1 MLFKYRATTNTGEA
15 REGKID
21 APTLDVAIASL
32 QRRGMIVVSVDP
44 LDERNFLEKLSVRRG
59 VPQKDVVLLSRQ
71 LATLFE
77 AKVSALNSF
86 QMLSSETGNAVLRQK
101 LSEISDDIQ
110 GGLPISSA
118 LSKHSSVFSPFYVSM
133 VRAGEESGKLSETFV
148 YLADYMERSYELV
161 SKARNALLYPAFV
174 IFSFVVV
181 MVLMLT
187 VIIPKLEGILLE
199 TGAELPWYT
208 NVVLGLSSFA
218 LHYGLFVLIILAVA
232 GAALW
237 KWGSGGKGREAFS
250 RAKLAV
256 PYVGSLYQR
265 IYLSRIADNLDTML
279 VSGIAVVRALEIT
292 ADVVGSQVYRDVLK
306 VAAEDIKGGSAIAE
320 AFSKHPEIPN
330 IMVQMMKVGEE
341 TGKLGFV
348 LNTIARFYR
357 REVDSAVET
366 LVSLIEPIMIILL
379 GLGVGF
385 LLLAVLGPI
394 YNISAGIS

>member
-1 MLFKYRATTNTGEA
+1 MLFKYRATTNTGDV

-21 APTLDVAIASL
+21 APTQDIAISSL
-32 QRRGMIVVSVDP
+32 QRRALIVVSVDP
-44 LDERNFLEKLSVRRG
+44 LDERSFLQKLAIRRG
-59 VPQKDVVLLSRQ
+59 VPAKDVVLLSRQ
-71 LATLFE
+71 LSTLFE

-86 QMLSSETGNAVLRQK
+86 RLLASETEHHTLQNK
-101 LSEISDDIQ
+101 LTEISDDIQ
-110 GGLPISSA
+110 GGMPISTA
-118 LSKHSSVFSPFYVSM
+118 LGKHPTVFSPFYVSM

-148 YLADYMERSYELV
+148 YLADYMERSYELI

-174 IFSFVVV
+174 VFSFVVV
-181 MVLMLT
+181 MILMLT
-187 VIIPKLEGILLE
+187 VIIPKLADILKD
-199 TGAELPWYT
+199 TGTALPWYT
-208 NVVLGLSSFA
+208 QVVLGLSYFA
-218 LHYGLFVLIILAVA
+218 LHYGLFLLIVFILA
-232 GAALW
+232 GMALW
-237 KWGSGGKGREAFS
+237 RYGAGMKGREAFA
-250 RAKLAV
+250 RAKISI
-256 PYVGSLYQR
+256 PYVGSLYKR
-265 IYLSRIADNLDTML
+265 IYLSRIADNMDTML

-292 ADVVGSQVYRDVLK
+292 ADVVGSQVYKDVLAS
-306 VAAEDIKGGSAIAE
+306 AAEDIKGGSAIAE
-320 AFSKHPEIPN
+320 AFGRHPEIPN
-330 IMVQMMKVGEE
+330 IMVQMMRVGEE